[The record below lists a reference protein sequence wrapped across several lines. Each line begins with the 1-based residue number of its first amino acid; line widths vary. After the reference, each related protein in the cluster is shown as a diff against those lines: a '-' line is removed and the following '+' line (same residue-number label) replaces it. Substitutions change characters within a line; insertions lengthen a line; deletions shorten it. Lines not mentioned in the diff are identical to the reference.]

1 VNYLLHG
8 ATLALA
14 WFFATNVAASA
25 AVAIVTNRANRANG
39 ARYARRSALL
49 LLLLRLL
56 PSAASVLFVALVFV
70 PSYWKFEPREFT
82 EGFDL
87 TLTLAAAAACA
98 LSVSAFVQ
106 GAIAWRRAMGR
117 ARAWTQTA
125 EPLAV
130 DGLGIPAFRVEAE
143 QPVMALVGIVRS
155 RLLVTRGLIDALTPE
170 ELAVSIAH
178 EIGHHRAW
186 DNLKRLAM
194 RGAPDLLGWMPA
206 ARRLEHAWAAAAEH
220 TADAGASA
228 SADRA
233 ARFALASAL
242 VKIARLMPPPPSFAE
257 PISTLVGDGEIASRV
272 RRLIDEA
279 PPRDAASRPA
289 SPARLALAV
298 AAAVSLAL
306 AYAPLL
312 ATVHR
317 ATEVLVHHLP

>member
-1 VNYLLHG
+1 MSYLLHG

-14 WFFATNVAASA
+14 WFFATNVALSA
-25 AVAIVTNRANRANG
+25 AVAGVVNG
-39 ARYARRSALL
+39 APHARLSTPR

-56 PSAASVLFVALVFV
+56 PSAASLLFVALVFV
-70 PSYWKFEPREFT
+70 PSYWKFEPREFS

-87 TLTLAAAAACA
+87 TLTLAAAVACA
-98 LSVSAFVQ
+98 LLVSAFVQ
-106 GAIAWRRAMGR
+106 GAIAWRAAIGR

-125 EPLAV
+125 EPLAL
-130 DGLGIPAFRVEAE
+130 DGIGIPAFRVEAE

-170 ELAVSIAH
+170 ELAASIAH
-178 EIGHHRAW
+178 EVGHHRAW

-194 RGAPDLLGWMPA
+194 RGAPDLLGWTPA
-206 ARRLEHAWAAAAEH
+206 ARRLERAWAAAAEH
-220 TADAGASA
+220 TADAGASS

-233 ARFALASAL
+233 ARLALASAL
-242 VKIARLMPPPPSFAE
+242 VKVARLMPPPLSFAE
-257 PISTLVGDGEIASRV
+257 PISTLVGGGEIASRV

-279 PPRDAASRPA
+279 PPRDTAPRRAL
-289 SPARLALAV
+289 PARLALAV
-298 AAAVSLAL
+298 AAAASLAL

-312 ATVHR
+312 AAVHR